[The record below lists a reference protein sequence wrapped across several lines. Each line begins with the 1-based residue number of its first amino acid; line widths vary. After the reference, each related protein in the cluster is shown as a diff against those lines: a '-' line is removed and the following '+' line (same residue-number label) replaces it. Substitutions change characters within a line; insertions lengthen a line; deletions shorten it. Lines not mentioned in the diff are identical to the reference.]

1 MEPKEDSAAAGIK
14 IEELLCPSVFPHPIT
29 HLELRETHVSWVILT
44 GSVAYKI
51 KKPLKLDFLDAST
64 LARRRALCED
74 EIRLN
79 RRLAPE
85 LYTGVVAITRDAAGL
100 HMGGSGQTVEYA
112 VQMKQFD
119 ASQELP
125 ALLSQGQLSLA
136 EVTVLAERL
145 AEFHVHAA
153 TAPAG
158 DAFDYIGQLRNSV
171 LGNLATLL
179 SHLDSTQQFPE
190 MGLLIDW
197 THDSLHTFAARFRKR
212 QEQGFVREC
221 HGDLHAHNI
230 VRWKGRLTPF
240 DCLEFDPKLRW
251 IDVMNDVAFLV
262 MDFVAH
268 DRADLAAGFLSRYVE
283 QTGDY
288 AGIRLLPFY
297 AVYRALVRAMV
308 DALGAEQRPARH
320 RELYERLQCRV
331 HTAADFMQAKSPALL
346 IMHGPS
352 GSGKSWLSEILVP
365 LIPALRIRSDLERKR
380 LAPPPGDAHDA
391 GARQGLYSTEMT
403 RRTYARL
410 AACAEDCLL
419 AGVNTIVDATFLDRQ
434 DRRQFRDLAGR
445 LGVAFVIVSCRA
457 TEAELARRIA
467 ARRTKNDPSDAD
479 LAILDQQLQQLQP
492 LPPDE
497 ETQVIRV
504 DTMAQDAVSGAVSAV
519 QARAGNLRTLFKGA
533 P

>member
-1 MEPKEDSAAAGIK
+1 MEPKEDSTAAGLK
-14 IEELLCPSVFPHPIT
+14 IEELLCPAVFPHPIT

-64 LARRRALCED
+64 LARRRALCEE

-85 LYTGVVAITRDAAGL
+85 LYAGVVAITMDAAGL
-100 HMGGSGQTVEYA
+100 HMVGSGQIVEYA
-112 VQMKQFD
+112 VRMKQFD

-125 ALLSQGQLSLA
+125 ALLAQSQIGLA
-136 EVTVLAERL
+136 EVAVLAERL

-179 SHLDSTQQFPE
+179 SHLDPTQQFPE
-190 MGLLIDW
+190 MGLLVDW

-268 DRADLAAGFLSRYVE
+268 ARADLAAGFLSRYVE

-308 DALGAEQRPARH
+308 DALGAEQRPAQH
-320 RELYERLQCRV
+320 RELYERLRCRV
-331 HTAADFMQAKSPALL
+331 RTAADFMQAKSPSLL

-352 GSGKSWLSEILVP
+352 GSGKSWLSELLVP

-380 LAPPPGDAHDA
+380 LAPPPHDA
-391 GARQGLYSTEMT
+391 LARQGNHTAEMT

-410 AACAEDCLL
+410 ALCAESCLL
-419 AGVNTIVDATFLDRQ
+419 AGVNTIVDATFLDRE
-434 DRRQFRDLAGR
+434 DRRQFRELAGR
-445 LGVAFVIVSCRA
+445 LGVSFVIVSCRA

-479 LAILDQQLQQLQP
+479 LAILDQQLRHLEP
-492 LPPDE
+492 LPADE
-497 ETQVIRV
+497 DTQVIHV
-504 DTMAQDAVSGAVSAV
+504 DTMAQDAVSGAVSAI
-519 QARAGNLRTLFKGA
+519 QARAGNLRTLFRGA